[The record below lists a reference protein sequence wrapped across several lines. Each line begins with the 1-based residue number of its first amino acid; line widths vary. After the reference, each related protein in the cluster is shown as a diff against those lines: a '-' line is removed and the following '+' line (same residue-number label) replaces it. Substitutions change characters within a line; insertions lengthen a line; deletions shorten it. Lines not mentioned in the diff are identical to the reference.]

1 MIFLG
6 RSLRGAICSNHPRFS
21 ALFALP
27 FYRRLLDRR
36 SSSTLSC
43 WDSLAQLLT
52 NAPVA
57 LRALQANSSENAES
71 GKIPLASPLKRGT
84 LRVCAPLI
92 KGGAGGI
99 EEFACHSLV
108 PSKFFQYQPLL
119 PVLKW
124 ITSLAQPWL
133 SIHYIRI
140 AILSSML

>member
-6 RSLRGAICSNHPRFS
+6 RSRRGAICSNHPRFS

-36 SSSTLSC
+36 CSSTLSC

-57 LRALQANSSENAES
+57 LSALQANSSENAES

-84 LRVCAPLI
+84 LRVCAPLF
-92 KGGAGGI
+92 KGGAGGGGGGG
-99 EEFACHSLV
+99 A
-108 PSKFFQYQPLL
+108 P
-119 PVLKW
+119 
-124 ITSLAQPWL
+124 
-133 SIHYIRI
+133 RR
-140 AILSSML
+140 